1 MRKLQ
6 FKELIIISLV
16 EKSARKI
23 NLDADITIVTSKQ
36 NDTGK
41 SCVIKSLYYALGAE
55 PFNFHN
61 EWKKIQPITI
71 LKFVNDGTDYC
82 IMRKDRIV
90 ALFDGEMKLVR
101 SFNGTGKE
109 LAEFYVDFL
118 DFKLK
123 LVHSSSLESQTP
135 FPSFYFLPYYI
146 DQDAGWKA
154 NWSSFEHLS
163 AFKKWRKDLVEYHT
177 GIKPNKYY
185 EEKAKKAILQDQKSE
200 LDNELKV
207 ISKVYNRTISETKI
221 TNLDVDVNISDFKAE
236 INELVTSLSRLSE
249 KEDSYKSK
257 LNRLFDEKILIEHQI
272 NIATK
277 TQKELRKDLE
287 YAELQ
292 SSEIICPTCGCVYK
306 NSIEGRFSIAQD
318 EDRCYQ
324 VILELQEKLLNIKKK
339 IEAEKESFRDYS
351 DEKNDIESILNRKKE
366 NIKFRDYVDSVGRK
380 SFNVNLKREM
390 TQIGT
395 KISGLKEQLDS
406 IDKEMEIYNN
416 PEHKEG
422 IMNYYI
428 ENMRKNLH
436 SLDVQKLMEKEYN
449 SISCQIKESGSDLSR
464 ALLAYY
470 YAILNTMAAYSST
483 IACPIVID
491 SPLQNEQDEQNI
503 KKILEFIRD
512 KKPSEMQLILGCVG
526 MDGLEFREDAVIL
539 NGVEFKNANYLFLDN
554 KYAALSKTEYPK
566 LFEELKTYIDILIL
580 NEENDIVLESEE
592 N

>member
-1 MRKLQ
+1 MKKLR

-55 PFNFHN
+55 PFNFHK
-61 EWKKIQPITI
+61 EWMKIQPITI
-71 LKFVNDGTDYC
+71 LKFINDGVDFC

-101 SFNGTGKE
+101 SFNGVGKE

-118 DFKLK
+118 NFKLK

-177 GIKPNKYY
+177 GIRPNKYY

-207 ISKVYNRTISETKI
+207 ISKVYNRTISETKV

-236 INELVTSLSRLSE
+236 INELVTSLSSLSE
-249 KEDSYKSK
+249 KEDRYKSK
-257 LNRLFDEKILIEHQI
+257 LNKLFDEKILIEHQI

-292 SSEIICPTCGCVYK
+292 PSEIICPTCGYVHK
-306 NSIEGRFSIAQD
+306 NSIEGKFSIAQD

-324 VILELQEKLLNIKKK
+324 VILELQEKLFNVNKK
-339 IEAEKESFRDYS
+339 IEAEKESFKDYS
-351 DEKNDIESILNRKKE
+351 EEKSNIESILNRKKE
-366 NIKFRDYVDSVGRK
+366 KIKFRDYVDSVGKK

-390 TQIGT
+390 AQIGT
-395 KISGLKEQLDS
+395 RINGLKEQLDS
-406 IDKEMEIYNN
+406 IDKEMDIYNN
-416 PEHKEG
+416 PEHKDG
-422 IMNYYI
+422 IVNYYI
-428 ENMRKNLH
+428 ESMRKNLH

-483 IACPIVID
+483 TACPIVID

-503 KKILEFIRD
+503 KKILE
-512 KKPSEMQLILGCVG
+512 G
-526 MDGLEFREDAVIL
+526 DGDDV
-539 NGVEFKNANYLFLDN
+539 
-554 KYAALSKTEYPK
+554 
-566 LFEELKTYIDILIL
+566 
-580 NEENDIVLESEE
+580 
-592 N
+592 

>member
-1 MRKLQ
+1 M
-6 FKELIIISLV
+6 

-41 SCVIKSLYYALGAE
+41 SCVIKSLYYALGAD
-55 PFNFHN
+55 PFNFHK

-71 LKFVNDGTDYC
+71 LKFMNDGADYC

-118 DFKLK
+118 NFKLK

-177 GIKPNKYY
+177 GIRPNKYY

-207 ISKVYNRTISETKI
+207 ISKVYNRTISETKV

-236 INELVTSLSRLSE
+236 INELITSLSRLSE
-249 KEDSYKSK
+249 KEDRYKSK
-257 LNRLFDEKILIEHQI
+257 LNKLFDEKILIEHQI

-292 SSEIICPTCGCVYK
+292 PSEIICPTCGCIHK

-324 VILELQEKLLNIKKK
+324 VILELQEKLFNINKK
-339 IEAEKESFRDYS
+339 IEAEKECFKDYS
-351 DEKNDIESILNRKKE
+351 EEKSNIESILNRKKE
-366 NIKFRDYVDSVGRK
+366 NIKFRDYVDSVGKK
-380 SFNVNLKREM
+380 SFNVNLKKEM
-390 TQIGT
+390 AQIGA
-395 KISGLKEQLDS
+395 KINGLKEQLDS
-406 IDKEMEIYNN
+406 IDKEMDIYNN
-416 PEHKEG
+416 PEHKDG
-422 IMNYYI
+422 IINYYI

-436 SLDVQKLMEKEYN
+436 SLDVQKLMENEYR
-449 SISCQIKESGSDLSR
+449 SISCQIKESGSDLPR

-491 SPLQNEQDEQNI
+491 SPLQDEQDEQNI

-512 KKPSEMQLILGCVG
+512 KKPGEMQLILGCVG
-526 MDGLEFREDAVIL
+526 MDGLEFRDDAVVL

-554 KYAALSKTEYPK
+554 KYAALSKAEYPK

-580 NEENDIVLESEE
+580 NEENDTVFEREE

>member
-1 MRKLQ
+1 MKKLR

-55 PFNFHN
+55 PFNFHK
-61 EWKKIQPITI
+61 EWMKIQPITI
-71 LKFVNDGTDYC
+71 LKFINDGVDFC

-101 SFNGTGKE
+101 SFNGVGKE

-118 DFKLK
+118 NFKLK

-177 GIKPNKYY
+177 GIRPNKYY

-207 ISKVYNRTISETKI
+207 ISKVYNRTISETKV

-236 INELVTSLSRLSE
+236 INELVTSLSSLSE
-249 KEDSYKSK
+249 KEDRYKSK
-257 LNRLFDEKILIEHQI
+257 LNKLFDEKILIEHQI

-292 SSEIICPTCGCVYK
+292 PSEIICPTCGYVHK
-306 NSIEGRFSIAQD
+306 NSIEGKFSIAQD

-324 VILELQEKLLNIKKK
+324 VILELQEKLFNVNKK
-339 IEAEKESFRDYS
+339 IEAEKESFKDYS
-351 DEKNDIESILNRKKE
+351 EEKSNIESILNRKKE
-366 NIKFRDYVDSVGRK
+366 KIKFRDYVDSVGKK

-390 TQIGT
+390 AQIGT
-395 KISGLKEQLDS
+395 RINGLKEQLDS
-406 IDKEMEIYNN
+406 IDKEMDIYNN
-416 PEHKEG
+416 PEHKDG
-422 IMNYYI
+422 IVNYYI
-428 ENMRKNLH
+428 ESMRKNLH

-483 IACPIVID
+483 TACPIVID

-526 MDGLEFREDAVIL
+526 MDGLEFKKDAVVL

-554 KYAALSKTEYPK
+554 KYAALSQEEYPK
-566 LFEELKTYIDILIL
+566 LFEELKACIDILIL
-580 NEENDIVLESEE
+580 NEENDMLL
-592 N
+592 